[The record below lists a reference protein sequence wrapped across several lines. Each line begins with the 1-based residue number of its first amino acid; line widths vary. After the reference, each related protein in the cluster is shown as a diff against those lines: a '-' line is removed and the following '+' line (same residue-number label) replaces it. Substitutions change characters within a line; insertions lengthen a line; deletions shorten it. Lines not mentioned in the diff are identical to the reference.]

1 VRGVSAGWR
10 GRGIPGECSIAGILT
25 DRPAAAL
32 DDAQVRGEITIERAP
47 IDSTLIEAV
56 VAALGTWSTG

>member
-1 VRGVSAGWR
+1 
-10 GRGIPGECSIAGILT
+10 
-25 DRPAAAL
+25 
-32 DDAQVRGEITIERAP
+32 VRGEITIERAP